1 MFYTYKY
8 KNGLTSIISPQ
19 IGTNATTVL
28 VAVKVGSRF
37 EPSKYNGIAHFTEHL
52 MFKGTKSRPSTLLI
66 SRELDSI
73 GADFNAFTG
82 KEYTGYYIKADAKH
96 LFFTLDILADM
107 LNNSLL
113 AEQEIEREKG
123 VIVEEINMYED
134 APMMMLED
142 EFDACAYPESQLGRN
157 IAGTKE
163 TVNSFSRKDF
173 VKFIERYYTAAN
185 MLVVIAGKVDQLSA
199 QKYIAKLFRQTKKGK
214 VGQANKVKIKQNKP
228 KILLKEKKTEQMHL
242 ALGFVAN
249 INHRSTTTLPLK
261 IANVAFG
268 GNMSSRLFINI
279 RERQGL
285 CYYVRSRVN
294 TYYDTGS
301 LVVYAGLDKTRLQ
314 KAIGLIVKE
323 YKKIKSQG
331 ITNSEFIKAKDFIR
345 GKTVLAL
352 EDSSQIAQWYADR
365 WLSGQKIETPEKYL
379 TRLETVK
386 LQDVQAALQQTI
398 NTKKLNLAIIG
409 DAIDKKNLNKFLSF

>member
-1 MFYTYKY
+1 MFYTFKY
-8 KNGLTSIISPQ
+8 KNGLTAIISPQ
-19 IGTNATTVL
+19 IGTKATTVL

-37 EPSKYNGIAHFTEHL
+37 ESSKYNGIAHFTEHL
-52 MFKGTKSRPSTLLI
+52 MFKGTKRRPSTLLI

-73 GADFNAFTG
+73 GADYNAFTS

-96 LFFTLDILADM
+96 LPLSLDILADM

-113 AEQEIEREKG
+113 SVSEIEREKG

-142 EFDACAYPESQLGRN
+142 EFDACAYPNSQLGRN

-163 TVNSFSRKDF
+163 TVNSFTRKDF
-173 VKFIERYYTAAN
+173 VNFIERYYTASN
-185 MLVVIAGKVDQLSA
+185 MLVVIAGKVDELTA
-199 QKYIAKLFRQTKKGK
+199 PKYIEKLFKQTKKGS
-214 VGQANKVKIKQNKP
+214 VGKFNKVKIKQNKP
-228 KILLKEKKTEQMHL
+228 KVLVKEKQTEQIHL
-242 ALGFVAN
+242 ALGFAAN
-249 INHRSTTTLPLK
+249 INHRSSATLPLK

-285 CYYVRSRVN
+285 CYYVRSRIN
-294 TYYDTGS
+294 TYHDTGS
-301 LVVYAGLDKTRLQ
+301 LVVYAGLDKNRLEQ
-314 KAIGLIVKE
+314 AVGLIIKE
-323 YKKIKSQG
+323 YKKIKTQG
-331 ITNSEFIKAKDFIR
+331 ITNSEFNKAKDYIR

-352 EDSSQIAQWYADR
+352 EDSSQVAQWYADR

-379 TRLETVK
+379 DRLEKITLADIRK
-386 LQDVQAALQQTI
+386 ALKQVI
-398 NTKKLNLAIIG
+398 NNQKLNLAIIG
-409 DAIDKKNLNKFLSF
+409 QVTDKKNLNKYISF